1 MVNCKRHYQKRVILI
16 MILVTGATG
25 FLGRNLILS
34 LSEKKDN
41 IIGQFRREKKLDETR
56 NFFIANN
63 EKEVFDKIIW
73 IKADITNFSE
83 VQSLFDKV
91 VEVYHCAAYVSMAF
105 YKTNYLNLVNITGT
119 TFIVDNCIDKKIK
132 KLCFISS
139 IAAIG
144 EGTNNEITE
153 ETEWKPEIDKTPYS
167 YSKYGSEMEVWRAS
181 QEGVPVVIVNPGIIV
196 GNNLNNS
203 QIQKIIKNKFN
214 FYTSGVSGFVTVEDV
229 VEATIGLMEK
239 KIKNE
244 RFILVSE
251 NISFKNFVSYV
262 SKKNKNYSIKIP
274 KSILY
279 IIWFVE
285 CLFNHLRIRNKFLTR
300 ALIRNLYSQNYY
312 DGNKICKYLKK
323 FNYTEIYSY
332 LDRC

>member
-1 MVNCKRHYQKRVILI
+1 MRNCERHYQKRVILI

-25 FLGRNLILS
+25 FVGRNLILS
-34 LSEKKDN
+34 LSKKKDR

-56 NFFIANN
+56 SFFIANN
-63 EKEVFDKIIW
+63 KEENFNKIIW
-73 IKADITNFSE
+73 RKADITNFSE
-83 VQSLFDKV
+83 VQDLFDKV
-91 VEVYHCAAYVSMAF
+91 VEVYHCAAYVSMAL

-119 TFIVDNCIDKKIK
+119 TYIVDNCINKKIK

-144 EGTNNEITE
+144 EGMSEEVTE
-153 ETEWKPEIDKTPYS
+153 ETEWNPEIDKTPYS

-181 QEGVPVVIVNPGIIV
+181 QEGVPVVIVNPGIII

-229 VEATIGLMEK
+229 VKATMGLMEE

-251 NISFKNFVSYV
+251 NIPFKDFVNYIST
-262 SKKNKNYSIKIP
+262 KNKNYSIKLH
-274 KSILY
+274 KSFLY
-279 IIWFVE
+279 LVWFIE
-285 CLFNHLRIRNKFLTR
+285 SFLSHLRIRNKFLTR
-300 ALIRNLYSQNYY
+300 SLIKSLYSKNYY
-312 DGNKICKYLKK
+312 NGSKICKYLKS
-323 FNYTEIYSY
+323 FQYSSIYSY

>member
-1 MVNCKRHYQKRVILI
+1 

>member
-1 MVNCKRHYQKRVILI
+1 MRNCKRHYQKRVILI

-25 FLGRNLILS
+25 FVGRNLILS
-34 LSEKKDN
+34 LSKKSDR

-56 NFFIANN
+56 SFFIANN
-63 EKEVFDKIIW
+63 KEENFNKIIW
-73 IKADITNFSE
+73 RKADITNFSE
-83 VQSLFDKV
+83 VQDLFDKV
-91 VEVYHCAAYVSMAF
+91 VEVYHCAAYVSMAL
-105 YKTNYLNLVNITGT
+105 YKINYLNLVNITGT
-119 TFIVDNCIDKKIK
+119 TYIVDNCINNKIK

-144 EGTNNEITE
+144 EGMSEEVTE
-153 ETEWKPEIDKTPYS
+153 ETEWNPEIDKTPYS

-181 QEGVPVVIVNPGIIV
+181 QEGVPVVIVNPGIII

-229 VEATIGLMEK
+229 VKATMGLMEEK
-239 KIKNE
+239 VKNE

-251 NISFKNFVSYV
+251 NISFKDFVNYIST
-262 SKKNKNYSIKIP
+262 KNKNYSIRLY

-279 IIWFVE
+279 LIWFIE
-285 CLFNHLRIRNKFLTR
+285 SFLSHLRIRNKFLTR
-300 ALIRNLYSQNYY
+300 ALIKSLYSKNHYN
-312 DGNKICKYLKK
+312 GSKICKYLKN
-323 FNYTEIYSY
+323 FNYSRIYSY

>member
-1 MVNCKRHYQKRVILI
+1 

-34 LSEKKDN
+34 LSEKRDN
-41 IIGQFRREKKLDETR
+41 IVGQFRREKKLDETR
-56 NFFIANN
+56 SFFIANN
-63 EKEVFDKIIW
+63 KENFFNKIIW
-73 IKADITNFSE
+73 TKADITNFSE

-91 VEVYHCAAYVSMAF
+91 VEVYHCAAYVSMAL

-119 TFIVDNCIDKKIK
+119 SYIVDNCINKKIK

-144 EGTNNEITE
+144 EGMSEEVTE
-153 ETEWKPEIDKTPYS
+153 ETEWNPEIDKTPYS

-181 QEGVPVVIVNPGIIV
+181 QEGVPVVIVNPGIII

-229 VEATIGLMEK
+229 VKASIGLMEE

-251 NISFKNFVSYV
+251 NISFKYFVSYI
-262 SKKNKNYSIKIP
+262 STKNKNYSINMP

-279 IIWFVE
+279 LIWLIESFFS
-285 CLFNHLRIRNKFLTR
+285 LLRLKNKFLTR
-300 ALIRNLYSQNYY
+300 ALIKSLYSENHYN
-312 DGNKICKYLKK
+312 GKKICEYLKNFK
-323 FNYTEIYSY
+323 YSGIHAY
-332 LDRC
+332 LDKC